1 MNFERKGEN
10 RRTNG
15 IFFNL
20 NSFLGLSEFTIT
32 HFGDQ
37 VLANALGFQC
47 LEQHMSLVSD
57 VKVEVVPSY
66 RLVVDFVKNIRMLHS
81 QVKVQIGLMSH
92 SWRYSLVFCWIF
104 LFRSVGRGLIQM

>member
-20 NSFLGLSEFTIT
+20 NSFLGLSEFTIM
-32 HFGDQ
+32 HFGDR
-37 VLANALGFQC
+37 VLANALRFQC
-47 LEQHMSLVSD
+47 LEQHMSLVVH
-57 VKVEVVPSY
+57 VKVVPSY
-66 RLVVDFVKNIRMLHS
+66 RPVVVFVKNIKMLHS

-92 SWRYSLVFCWIF
+92 PWRCSLVFCWIF
-104 LFRSVGRGLIQM
+104 LFGSVGRRLIQT

>member
-10 RRTNG
+10 QRTNG

-37 VLANALGFQC
+37 VLANALRFQC
-47 LEQHMSLVSD
+47 SEQHMSLVFGP
-57 VKVEVVPSY
+57 V
-66 RLVVDFVKNIRMLHS
+66 FVKNIRMLHS